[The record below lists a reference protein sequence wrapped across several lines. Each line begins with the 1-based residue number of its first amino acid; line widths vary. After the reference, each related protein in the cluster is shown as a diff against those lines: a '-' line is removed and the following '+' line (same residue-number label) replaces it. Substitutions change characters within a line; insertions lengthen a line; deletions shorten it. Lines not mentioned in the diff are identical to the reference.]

1 MPAQMKPLPEVDEA
15 ACAGAG
21 RRDRARVEGERRSP
35 YRAHARRLR
44 QRDSGVALHRWRAL
58 SGLCR
63 AGARDRGFAP
73 ARRGTGDG
81 RRRRYRPLDRRRHVQ
96 RQRRRAARERAGQP
110 IRARASKRTWSSP
123 QPPHLP
129 AGTDLDA
136 KGVDGVGV
144 VGLPKD
150 RMLALRRQAQAAS
163 AAAPVDTGLSLERS
177 ASATQCQAATRR
189 GSRCAPSMTAR
200 SGLYPVPGGHRSRRT
215 AAAVR
220 HRRAGRRATGEL
232 PFPLAV
238 LHRGSAVRRG
248 RTAPGWR
255 WRRRGADRAHRWR
268 GAEELTMSQ
277 DDTPTLPPAGEGG
290 AEAVA
295 LRAQPRPVTRLN
307 RRTLAIL
314 AGGLSVAVLGALMW
328 SLQPQRRGA
337 NSRPSFT
344 TWIACRSRKDWT
356 GCRRTTQAAACRA
369 RAGAATAGR
378 SWPGHRE
385 IEAAGDGRLRGPAG
399 HRTTRCAKRPK
410 RPRPRR
416 CSSARVR
423 AKGRAGG
430 AVAGRRRSGPRR
442 QCGVRPAGGCRPRR
456 RPSLP
461 TRPPYR
467 TGKTRKGLS

>member
-15 ACAGAG
+15 KPAPEG

-58 SGLCR
+58 SVYAAPG
-63 AGARDRGFAP
+63 RDRGFAP

-96 RQRRRAARERAGQP
+96 RQRDALRVNVLVKP
-110 IRARASKRTWSSP
+110 IRSGLKTNLVITTSRRTYLLELTSTQKAWMASVSW
-123 QPPHLP
+123 
-129 AGTDLDA
+129 DY
-136 KGVDGVGV
+136 
-144 VGLPKD
+144 PKD

-163 AAAPVDTGLSLERS
+163 AAAPVDTGLSLEKIRFRY
-177 ASATQCQAATRR
+177 ACQAATRR

-200 SGLYPVPGGHRSRRT
+200 GLYPVPGGHRSRRT

-277 DDTPTLPPAGEGG
+277 DDTPTLPPAGGEGG
-290 AEAVA
+290 ARGGGAA
-295 LRAQPRPVTRLN
+295 RPAAPSHATEPTHAD
-307 RRTLAIL
+307 RRRP
-314 AGGLSVAVLGALMW
+314 ALMW
-328 SLQPQRRGA
+328 SLQPQRREPT
-337 NSRPSFT
+337 SRPSFT

-356 GCRRTTQAAACRA
+356 GCRRTTPSCRLPCQSWGRHCRA
-369 RAGAATAGR
+369 ILA
-378 SWPGHRE
+378 
-385 IEAAGDGRLRGPAG
+385 
-399 HRTTRCAKRPK
+399 
-410 RPRPRR
+410 
-416 CSSARVR
+416 
-423 AKGRAGG
+423 
-430 AVAGRRRSGPRR
+430 
-442 QCGVRPAGGCRPRR
+442 
-456 RPSLP
+456 RPS
-461 TRPPYR
+461 
-467 TGKTRKGLS
+467 